1 MQTPA
6 PRPHEGART
15 SLPGRSGGV
24 VDDEELPLSQAG
36 PTARSVAVIGG
47 GISGLASAFRLG
59 QRGHRVTVFESE
71 DYLGGLGTTFPYR
84 DNHLERFYHCILPD
98 DRALVRLIEDVGL
111 SGELLWR
118 ETAMGFMYRRRI
130 YPMNTP
136 LDLLRFGPLSILDR
150 MRMGWMGLRA
160 RMGGLQPALDDIS
173 AEQWIRR
180 LAGDRAFEILW
191 KPLLEAK
198 IGDGYPALPAL
209 WLSSRMSREKS
220 SSQEVKGCL
229 KRGYRSLID
238 GLESALRGQGAE
250 IRFRTRVEGIERDGE
265 SMRVALGD
273 GTRQTFDLV
282 VSTTPLVHFQAMTR
296 QLGLDPSIASL
307 QLDYQGVVCAVLL
320 LDKPLSS
327 YYWMPLVDSGATA
340 QGVVEMS
347 NLVPLDRSDGLYVT
361 YLLNYTHRSS
371 PMFLA
376 PDDQILASYRRDL
389 DSLFPDA
396 GRSIV
401 DQFVFRA
408 PFVEPIWTVGYRKR
422 CPPSTILPGRLYLAC
437 TAQVYPRVNSWN
449 SCCSVVEA
457 MLPELDREIEAVSRR
472 SA

>member
-1 MQTPA
+1 MP
-6 PRPHEGART
+6 
-15 SLPGRSGGV
+15 
-24 VDDEELPLSQAG
+24 DEEKRLS
-36 PTARSVAVIGG
+36 PVTSHPRSVAIIGG
-47 GISGLASAFRLG
+47 GISGLATAFRLG
-59 QRGHRVTVFESE
+59 ERGHHVTLFESE

-98 DRALVRLIEDVGL
+98 DQSLVRLIQDVGL
-111 SGELLWR
+111 AGELLWR
-118 ETAMGFMYRRRI
+118 DTAMGFMYQRRI

-136 LDLLRFGPLSILDR
+136 MDLLRFGPLSIVDR
-150 MRMGWMGLRA
+150 VRMGWMGLRA
-160 RMGGLQPALDDIS
+160 RMGGVQPALDDIS
-173 AEQWIRR
+173 AEEWIRGM
-180 LAGDRAFEILW
+180 AGDRAFDILW

-238 GLESALRGQGAE
+238 GLEAALRAQGAE
-250 IRFRTRVEGIERDGE
+250 IRFRTRVERIERDDE
-265 SMRVALGD
+265 SMSLVLAD
-273 GTRQTFDLV
+273 GTRPRFDSV
-282 VSTTPLVHFQAMTR
+282 VSTTPLIHFQAMTAG
-296 QLGLDPSIASL
+296 LGLDPAIASL
-307 QLDYQGVVCAVLL
+307 KLDYQGVVCAVFLF
-320 LDKPLSS
+320 DRPLSS

-371 PMFLA
+371 PMFQA
-376 PDDQILASYRRDL
+376 TDDAILEAYRKDL
-389 DSLFPDA
+389 SSLFPDA
-396 GRSIV
+396 SRRIV

-422 CPPSTILPGRLYLAC
+422 CPPNSILPGRLYLAC

-449 SCCSVVEA
+449 SCCSVVES
-457 MLPELDREIEAVSRR
+457 MLPQLDRELEELPRVPA
-472 SA
+472 

>member
-1 MQTPA
+1 MIWRCA
-6 PRPHEGART
+6 
-15 SLPGRSGGV
+15 
-24 VDDEELPLSQAG
+24 DEELGLNGVASNP
-36 PTARSVAVIGG
+36 RSVAVIGG
-47 GISGLASAFRLG
+47 GISGLATAFRLG
-59 QRGHRVTVFESE
+59 QKGHRVTVFESE

-98 DRALVRLIEDVGL
+98 DQALVRLIQDVGL
-111 SGELLWR
+111 GGDLLWR
-118 ETAMGFMYRRRI
+118 DTSMGFMYQRRI

-136 LDLLRFGPLSILDR
+136 TDLLRFSPLSILDR
-150 MRMGWMGLRA
+150 VRMGWMGLRA
-160 RMGGLQPALDDIS
+160 RMGGIQPALDDIS
-173 AEQWIRR
+173 AEEWIRSM
-180 LAGDRAFEILW
+180 AGDRAFEILW
-191 KPLLEAK
+191 RPLLEAK

-238 GLESALRGQGAE
+238 AIEAALRRQATQ
-250 IRFRTRVEGIERDGE
+250 IRFRTRVQAIERDSE
-265 SMRVALGD
+265 SMAVVLED
-273 GTRQTFDLV
+273 GTRERFDLV
-282 VSTTPLVHFQAMTR
+282 VATTPLVHFQAMTAG
-296 QLGLDPSIASL
+296 LGLDPAIASL
-307 QLDYQGVVCAVLL
+307 KLDYQGVVCAVFL
-320 LDKPLSS
+320 LDQPLSS

-371 PMFLA
+371 PMFQA
-376 PDDQILASYRRDL
+376 SDETILESYRRDL
-389 DSLFPDA
+389 ASLFP
-396 GRSIV
+396 GSRRIV

-422 CPPSTILPGRLYLAC
+422 CPPNSILPGRLYLAC

-449 SCCSVVEA
+449 SCCSVVDS
-457 MLPELDREIEAVSRR
+457 MLPQLEREIEALPVRP
-472 SA
+472 A